1 MFGTIRKH
9 QTWLWVVI
17 ITLTIITFVF
27 WGTQSRRFQGG
38 PEDFGRISGEKVTRT
53 AYLNAQKETML
64 NYFLTRRE
72 WPDNNK
78 NFDTQ
83 RETYFW
89 LFLLQK
95 QRDLGIHAPAEIAAQ
110 AATERLR

>member
-9 QTWLWVVI
+9 SNWLWAVIIVVI
-17 ITLTIITFVF
+17 IFSFVI
-27 WGTQSRRFQGG
+27 WGTQTNRSQGG
-38 PEDFGRISGEKVTRT
+38 GDDFGRISGEKVTRS
-53 AYLNAQKETML
+53 AFVNARKETEL
-64 NYFLTRRE
+64 NYFLSRGE

-78 NFDTQ
+78 NFDPQ

-95 QRDLGIHAPAEIAAQ
+95 QKDLGIHVPLENVAKAAN
-110 AATERLR
+110 